1 VLERWAPPGG
11 WIVAAL
17 ALVTLSAAAGVI
29 LPMSPAGLVLQSM
42 VGTGGAPLVPAWSAW
57 LTWMFVCR
65 RRRPSVW
72 RITALAL
79 LSATWLLMLALR
91 QAQGGG
97 ALGETILGLLDA
109 GFGRS
114 GGLAIVSIAAA
125 AAAVSLVGLER
136 ILRWLA
142 PLAALRVPPSVFGIA
157 LPQRSRLRLRAP
169 AAQEPVILGPP
180 SLPPIRSTA
189 SARP

>member
-1 VLERWAPPGG
+1 
-11 WIVAAL
+11 
-17 ALVTLSAAAGVI
+17 
-29 LPMSPAGLVLQSM
+29 M
-42 VGTGGAPLVPAWSAW
+42 PAWSAW
-57 LTWMFVCR
+57 LTWMLAR

-72 RITALAL
+72 RVTALAA

-125 AAAVSLVGLER
+125 AATVSLVGLER
-136 ILRWLA
+136 ILGWLA
-142 PLAALRVPPSVFGIA
+142 PLAALRVPPSAFHVAAAA
-157 LPQRSRLRLRAP
+157 LQAAP
-169 AAQEPVILGPP
+169 SGAGAK
-180 SLPPIRSTA
+180 
-189 SARP
+189 